1 MKVLLSV
8 LIALPLAALSVPA
21 AATEAASAPAGEPRF
36 SSGWRSEQRTGPA
49 LYGALC
55 AACHMPDGRGA
66 QGAGSYPALQG
77 NPRLAATP
85 YVLHMVLNGHRAM
98 PGFGRQLSDEQV
110 AAVLSHVRERFGG
123 LPPEAARV
131 TPAESAAVSQ
141 AAERATAAPH

>member
-1 MKVLLSV
+1 MKTALTLL
-8 LIALPLAALSVPA
+8 LALAPMLAASDEPVPGA
-21 AATEAASAPAGEPRF
+21 EPRY
-36 SSGWRSEQRTGPA
+36 SSGWRFEQRSGAA

-66 QGAGSYPALQG
+66 QGAAAYPALQG

-85 YVLHMVLNGHRAM
+85 YALHMVLNGHRAM

-123 LPPEAARV
+123 LAAEAARV
-131 TPAESAAVSQ
+131 TPAESAALRK
-141 AAERATAAPH
+141 AAQPSPAAAH

>member
-1 MKVLLSV
+1 MKAALTLL
-8 LIALPLAALSVPA
+8 LAALPA
-21 AATEAASAPAGEPRF
+21 LALADEAAQGAEPRF
-36 SSGWRSEQRTGPA
+36 SSGWRFEQRSGPA

-66 QGAGSYPALQG
+66 RGAGAYPALQG

-85 YVLHMVLNGHRAM
+85 YALHMVLNGHRAM

-123 LPPEAARV
+123 MAPEAARV
-131 TPAESAAVSQ
+131 MPSE
-141 AAERATAAPH
+141 AAEVRKSQQAGPAVAH